1 MAFNKKQVE
10 AFFNRTNFDL
20 EKGRET
26 MDAMRSRLDKLKRQ
40 LQKNESSDF
49 QEYDDIHLATI
60 VMAEEIQ
67 LRAFADVIE
76 NGVQCWADKEKK
88 IKQKNHSISTFYQ
101 MAKMINDTS
110 RKLGLSALD
119 RKELNIEKQV
129 NDEFDD
135 DTK

>member
-10 AFFNRTNFDL
+10 AFFTRANFDL

-26 MDAMRSRLDKLKRQ
+26 MDAMRSRLTKLQSQ
-40 LQKNESSDF
+40 LVKNESSDF
-49 QEYDDIHLATI
+49 QPYDDIHLATI

-88 IKQKNHSISTFYQ
+88 VKQKNHSISTFYQ
-101 MAKMINDTS
+101 MSKLMNDSS
-110 RKLGLSALD
+110 RKIGLSALD
-119 RKELNIEKQV
+119 RKELSIEKNI

-135 DTK
+135 DHK